1 MILTDT
7 YHLKVLRFYFSLHF
21 HTERSF
27 YILQMK
33 KNPEWR
39 MIPKL
44 TFLFDAY
51 NSYEV
56 KSLMWTLVKQWSDK
70 LPCN

>member
-1 MILTDT
+1 MIL
-7 YHLKVLRFYFSLHF
+7 FFASFSY
-21 HTERSF
+21 RKI
-27 YILQMK
+27 ILYSINE

-70 LPCN
+70 ITMQLASMNV